1 LGWCAFRRAAS
12 DSFLG
17 ESRARHEL
25 DVAFKKGEQMLKIW
39 VIAGIAL
46 AASAGPT
53 VGQDAAAG
61 EQVFRRLCSPC
72 HEIGPDAK
80 IKLGPPL
87 NGIDGR
93 KSGSFDGFNYSPA
106 NKSSGITWSEET
118 FPKYIRAPMQDM
130 PGTRMAFVGIKND
143 KDIADLW
150 AYLKQFEADGRQRN
164 ETRRAGKREKSKRA
178 ARSSPAALLPD
189 AGLTGLLN
197 P

>member
-1 LGWCAFRRAAS
+1 
-12 DSFLG
+12 
-17 ESRARHEL
+17 
-25 DVAFKKGEQMLKIW
+25 MLRIW
-39 VIAGIAL
+39 VMAGIAL
-46 AASAGPT
+46 AALSRPA

-93 KSGSFDGFNYSPA
+93 KSGTFDNFNYSPA
-106 NKSSGITWSEET
+106 NKASGITWSEET

-130 PGTRMAFVGIKND
+130 PGTRMAFVGIKNE

-150 AYLKQFEADGRQRN
+150 AYLKQFGADG
-164 ETRRAGKREKSKRA
+164 AKK
-178 ARSSPAALLPD
+178 
-189 AGLTGLLN
+189 
-197 P
+197 